1 MDKTLEDEC
10 QRLAKLSLDPTAE
23 EWSPPVYLT
32 KTDFIAEK
40 RRAVEMAIRM
50 AAQRVVDNHVGQS
63 IDDECKGYPD
73 DSAYNLAL
81 RHARDSILILLD

>member
-1 MDKTLEDEC
+1 MDKTLEDACNAPE
-10 QRLAKLSLDPTAE
+10 APFG
-23 EWSPPVYLT
+23 WSNEAAFAYQAGWESG
-32 KTDFIAEK
+32 FN
-40 RRAVEMAIRM
+40 RAVEMAIRM

-63 IDDECKGYPD
+63 VDDECKGYPD